1 MNPVINPLGAMANY
15 KQFMLYQLVPKGNG
29 KTDKFPFDPVTA
41 KVVSAHDPQ
50 YWMSADDA
58 AAYANMFGPEY
69 GVAFV
74 FTDNDPFFFIDID
87 GCLQDD
93 GQWSAVSIELCNA
106 FPTAAVE
113 ISQSGRGLHIFGSY
127 QGVAPEHGCKN
138 ASLGL
143 EMYHTSRFVALTGDS
158 IVGDCNGDFTQH
170 LQPVIAKYFP
180 PTQSGTLEDW
190 SDAAIP
196 EWNGPE
202 DDDILISK
210 MLQAKSAGAMFG
222 NKASFADLWN
232 NNEIKLTAA
241 YPSLNDVDPYDRSSA
256 DAALAQHLA
265 FWTGKNHE
273 RIHRL
278 MLRSGLVREKWKGHK
293 KYLKEMTITRAVNN
307 QGDVYNNG
315 SNDTI
320 DKTTEA
326 TEILNTDG
334 TYTTGF
340 QYLGPT
346 QIQEYFKGCVY
357 IQKQHRMLV
366 PGGTIMKPEQFKAYY
381 GGYEFEI
388 DGQNSKTTT
397 NAFEAFCENRS
408 VRLPKVLT
416 TCFRPEVP
424 EGTIIFEDNETMV
437 NTYSPVVTARVKG
450 DPTLFLNHMIKLC
463 PDERDRKIYLSYMAA
478 LVQYPSAKFQWC
490 PLMQGTEGNGKSLIA
505 RCMAFAVGSKYT
517 HLPDAQDLGN
527 AFNGWLLDK
536 LLIIVEEIFISHKR
550 ELIERIKPWIT
561 NERVEIQRKGV
572 DQFTGD
578 NISNWFLFT
587 NFKDAIIV
595 KDDGRR
601 YAIFYTPQQT
611 KRDIVKWGMDG
622 EYFPVI
628 YNWLKHQQGYEIV
641 NEYLHTYQIE
651 DEFNPAILSQR
662 APVTTSTAE
671 AIELSVGSIEQEIVE
686 CIAQGRPGFAGG
698 WVSSSALDKL
708 LAELKAERLIPRNK
722 RRLILQDMGYDW
734 HPHLVGGR
742 VHNVIIAEGAKP
754 KLFIKEGNLAIT
766 LTSPAD
772 ISKCYSTAQGYP
784 EL

>member
-1 MNPVINPLGAMANY
+1 MNSAINPLGAMANY
-15 KQFMLYQLVPKGNG
+15 KQFMLYQLVPKDNG
-29 KTDKFPFDPVTA
+29 KTDKFPYDPVTT
-41 KVVSAHDPQ
+41 KVVSAHESQ
-50 YWMSADDA
+50 YWMSADEA
-58 AAYANMFGPEY
+58 AAHANLFGPEF

-74 FTDNDPFFFIDID
+74 FTENDPFFFIDID
-87 GCLQDD
+87 ECLQND
-93 GQWSAVSIELCNA
+93 GQWSPIASELCNA

-113 ISQSGRGLHIFGSY
+113 VSQSGRGLHIFGSY
-127 QGVAPEHGCKN
+127 QGIMPEHGCKN
-138 ASLGL
+138 AAQGL
-143 EMYHTSRFVALTGDS
+143 EMYHTGRFVALTGDS
-158 IVGDCNGDFTQH
+158 ITGDCNGDFTQH
-170 LQPVIAKYFP
+170 LPPVINKYFP
-180 PTQSGTLEDW
+180 PGQITTPEDW
-190 SDAAIP
+190 RDVAVP
-196 EWNGPE
+196 EWSGPE
-202 DDDILISK
+202 DDNALIQK
-210 MLQAKSAGAMFG
+210 MLQSGSGKSMFG
-222 NKASFADLWN
+222 NKASFSDLWD
-232 NNEIKLTAA
+232 NNEVKLSLA
-241 YPSLNDVDPYDRSSA
+241 YPPLNTVDPYDRSSA

-278 MLRSGLVREKWKGHK
+278 MWLSKLVREKWTGHK
-293 KYLKEMTITRAVNN
+293 KYLKEMTITRAVSK
-307 QGDVYNNG
+307 QTDVYNNG
-315 SNDTI
+315 Q
-320 DKTTEA
+320 A
-326 TEILNTDG
+326 PDG
-334 TYTTGF
+334 NYTTGF

-346 QIQEYFKGCVY
+346 QIQDYFKGCVY
-357 IQKQHRMLV
+357 IQRQHRMLV
-366 PGGTIMKPEQFKAYY
+366 PGGTIMKPEQFKAFY

-397 NAFEAFCENRS
+397 NAFEAFVENRG

-416 TCFRPEVP
+416 TCFRPGVP
-424 EGTIIFEDNETMV
+424 EGTIIAEDNETMV

-450 DPTLFLNHMIKLC
+450 DPTLFLNHMIRLC

-478 LVQYPSAKFQWC
+478 LLQYPNAKFQWC

-505 RCMAFAVGSKYT
+505 RCMAFAIGSKYT

-587 NFKDAIIV
+587 NFKDGIIV
-595 KDDGRR
+595 KEDGRR

-611 KRDIVKWGMDG
+611 RRDLVKWGMDG
-622 EYFPVI
+622 EYFPII
-628 YNWLKHQQGYEIV
+628 YNWLKYQQGYEIV
-641 NEYLHTYQIE
+641 NEYLHTYPIE
-651 DEFNPAILSQR
+651 DEFNPAISSQR
-662 APVTTSTAE
+662 APLTTSTAE
-671 AIELSVGSIEQEIVE
+671 AIELSIGSIEQEIAE
-686 CIAQGRPGFAGG
+686 CIAQGKPGFAGG

-734 HPHLVGGR
+734 HPHLAGGR

-754 KLFIKEGNLAIT
+754 KLFIKNDNPHISLT
-766 LTSPAD
+766 LPAD
-772 ISKCYSTAQGYP
+772 IAKCYSTAQGYL